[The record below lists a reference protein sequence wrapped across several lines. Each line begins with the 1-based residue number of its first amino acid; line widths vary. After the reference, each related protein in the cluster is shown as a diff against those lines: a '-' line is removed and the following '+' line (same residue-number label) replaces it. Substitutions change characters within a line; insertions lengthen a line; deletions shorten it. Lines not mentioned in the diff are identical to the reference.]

1 MCWPSFDARVKL
13 TRVKPPG
20 DPGDDPGQFE
30 SFGGDPVV
38 FSPGGF
44 FEPDIDDPVVFLGH
58 PVVLKSD
65 PGQSARF

>member
-1 MCWPSFDARVKL
+1 MEGARTRVKL

-20 DPGDDPGQFE
+20 DPGDDPGQFA

-44 FEPDIDDPVVFLGH
+44 FEPDIGDPVVLSWGI
-58 PVVLKSD
+58 
-65 PGQSARF
+65 R